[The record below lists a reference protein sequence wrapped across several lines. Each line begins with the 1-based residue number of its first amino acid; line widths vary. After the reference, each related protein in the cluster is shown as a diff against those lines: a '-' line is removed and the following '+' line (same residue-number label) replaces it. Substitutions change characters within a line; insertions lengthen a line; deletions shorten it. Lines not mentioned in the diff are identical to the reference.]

1 MYIGMIEMAS
11 GWKWYESFLSLITAL
26 RKDMK
31 LYRAP
36 EIACYQL
43 KGAEWSIRDIWP
55 TDECEW
61 SIGACDQLM
70 GASDQ

>member
-43 KGAEWSIRDIWP
+43 KGAE
-55 TDECEW
+55 
-61 SIGACDQLM
+61 
-70 GASDQ
+70 